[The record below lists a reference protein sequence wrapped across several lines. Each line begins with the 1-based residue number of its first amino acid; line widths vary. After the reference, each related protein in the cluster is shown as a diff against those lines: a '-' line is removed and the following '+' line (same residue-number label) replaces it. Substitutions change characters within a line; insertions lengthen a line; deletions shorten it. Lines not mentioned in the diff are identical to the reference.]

1 MRRNAT
7 LLALLSIASAAS
19 APAQPVSTMGKPRT
33 ILFVGNS
40 FTQGAHSA
48 VRNWRANSVSDLNK
62 TGYGGVPALF
72 KAFTEQAGL
81 NYGVSLETQG
91 GKSLGFHYDERRAL
105 FDRPWDVVVLQ
116 EFSTLSR
123 ERPGDATAMA
133 RDAARLASLFRRRN
147 PQAQISLMA
156 TWTRADLVYKPGS
169 RWSGTPV
176 KAMAADL
183 QAASQQVC
191 RQVAGV
197 NAVLPVGNAWSRA
210 FQTGVADPNPYDG
223 TSFGQMNLW
232 AYDHYHGSIP
242 GYYLEALVVFGAITG
257 VDPTTLGPAERAAD
271 ELGLSDQQAAD
282 LQRVARDELATHQG
296 GRCGGLATSRPASLK
311 PRRRAE

>member
-1 MRRNAT
+1 MPRNAT
-7 LLALLSIASAAS
+7 LLGLLLMASAAS
-19 APAQPVSTMGKPRT
+19 AAAQPVPTTGKPRT

-48 VRNWRANSVSDLNK
+48 VRNWRASSVNDLNRA
-62 TGYGGVPALF
+62 GYGGVPALF

-81 NYGVSLETQG
+81 NYAVSLETQG

-116 EFSTLSR
+116 EYSTLNR
-123 ERPGDATAMA
+123 ERPGDATVTA
-133 RDAARLASLFRRRN
+133 RDAARLASLFRRHN
-147 PQAQISLMA
+147 PQAHINLMA

-169 RWSGTPV
+169 RWSGSPV
-176 KAMAADL
+176 AVMAADL

-191 RQVAGV
+191 RQVAGI

-210 FQTGVADPNPYDG
+210 FQTGVADANPYDG
-223 TSFGQMNLW
+223 TSFGQLNLW

-257 VDPTTLGPAERAAD
+257 VDPTTLGKSERAAD

-282 LQRVARDELATHQG
+282 LQQVARDELAARNAS
-296 GRCGGLATSRPASLK
+296 RCGK
-311 PRRRAE
+311 